1 MNFIL
6 FICIFFTFNGWC
18 YAPKDIRLSDFE
30 FSRYVRP
37 QLISISQDYSTL
49 ITSLNIKLKPFKRSN
64 QEIREIHELG
74 LDLKSLDSEKVL
86 KSLKS
91 MNEKLEKLIT
101 DFSSVPERDKE
112 TQLSA
117 DDLLTINKN
126 FTELNRSLF
135 KLYMKI
141 DNLLSFPKEEI
152 IKNINAY
159 ELERETL
166 ELEVQF
172 HLTMISM
179 ADNRFS
185 QDFSRFWMAFLKP
198 VTQQILPNS
207 DKNLFIR
214 KLNDLNLTFNMLNV
228 VLTKRNKPI
237 NKQATA
243 ILKTIH
249 RRWNNILKV
258 TLR

>member
-1 MNFIL
+1 MKIIL
-6 FICIFFTFNGWC
+6 LFCFVFTLNGWA
-18 YAPKDIRLSDFE
+18 YAPKDIKLSDFE

-37 QLISISQDYSTL
+37 QLISISQDYTTL
-49 ITSLNIKLKPFKRSN
+49 ITSLNPKLKPFKPSN
-64 QEIREIHELG
+64 QEIRKVHELG
-74 LDLKSLDSEKVL
+74 LELKSRDPEKVF
-86 KSLKS
+86 KNLKS
-91 MNEKLEKLIT
+91 MNSKLEKLIAE
-101 DFSSVPERDKE
+101 FSSVPERDKE

-126 FTELNRSLF
+126 FTELNRNLF
-135 KLYMKI
+135 KLYMKV

-207 DKNLFIR
+207 DKSLFIR

-237 NKQATA
+237 NKQTTA